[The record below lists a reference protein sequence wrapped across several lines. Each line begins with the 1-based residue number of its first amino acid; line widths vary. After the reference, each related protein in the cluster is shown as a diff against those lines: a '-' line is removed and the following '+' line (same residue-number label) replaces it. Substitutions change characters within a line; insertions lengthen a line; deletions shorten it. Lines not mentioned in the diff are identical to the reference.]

1 MLVRRRSTRPEAFTE
16 TRSGVRLIRSAP
28 SMLHTKIYK
37 RRTLQWR
44 RNLYRRHRQPT
55 CETRAHIGQKPW
67 PARATQTRARSGRTG
82 KKGARRHRR
91 RLGIH
96 GSPAPAIQRQPRRV
110 QRTGRS
116 ENHRTSS
123 AATTRSRPSS
133 GRTAAI
139 RSLGALRAASG
150 KGLVL
155 DTTKKFH
162 PEEFL
167 ADFSSAYRRL
177 IEQPIFYGDGPVPEG
192 MFRATLSQCRAR
204 GFGVGSLQKA
214 KRILKERKRPLN
226 KT

>member
-96 GSPAPAIQRQPRRV
+96 GSPAPAIHRQPRRI
-110 QRTGRS
+110 QRTGRN
-116 ENHRTSS
+116 ERANHRTSS

-133 GRTAAI
+133 GRTAAL

-162 PEEFL
+162 PSAWKNSWQTSPAPTGAL
-167 ADFSSAYRRL
+167 LSSPSSMGMVRCQKGCFALHCRNAA
-177 IEQPIFYGDGPVPEG
+177 QGGSGSGP
-192 MFRATLSQCRAR
+192 CRGQSA
-204 GFGVGSLQKA
+204 S
-214 KRILKERKRPLN
+214 
-226 KT
+226 